1 MYNNIVTLNIEN
13 DHTHL
18 QRIYTSYSKLEDITR
33 DVCKSRIHD
42 RRDYRD
48 FRLVPW
54 FSTIAVILC
63 HGRDYHQ
70 NRCNFNFQTVNLS
83 KYL

>member
-1 MYNNIVTLNIEN
+1 MIRDSGLFLATL
-13 DHTHL
+13 
-18 QRIYTSYSKLEDITR
+18 YTSALPLSISR

-54 FSTIAVILC
+54 FLAIAMNLC

-70 NRCNFNFQTVNLS
+70 NLYNFDC
-83 KYL
+83 

>member
-1 MYNNIVTLNIEN
+1 MTIV
-13 DHTHL
+13 
-18 QRIYTSYSKLEDITR
+18 R

-54 FSTIAVILC
+54 FSAIAVILC

-70 NRCNFNFQTVNLS
+70 ICSISTPKRSILS